1 MISGDVEMKTEDC
14 VEQKIP
20 FLVWR
25 RRWVFTLKGVKRKK
39 SCQELLPCFDRHICM
54 VFNYLKMK
62 DEKERKKE
70 IKREREKK
78 KERKRERDS
87 EEEIYLG
94 RELEWDKETE
104 IDRES

>member
-1 MISGDVEMKTEDC
+1 
-14 VEQKIP
+14 
-20 FLVWR
+20 
-25 RRWVFTLKGVKRKK
+25 
-39 SCQELLPCFDRHICM
+39 M
-54 VFNYLKMK
+54 VFNYLKMR

-94 RELEWDKETE
+94 RELE
-104 IDRES
+104 